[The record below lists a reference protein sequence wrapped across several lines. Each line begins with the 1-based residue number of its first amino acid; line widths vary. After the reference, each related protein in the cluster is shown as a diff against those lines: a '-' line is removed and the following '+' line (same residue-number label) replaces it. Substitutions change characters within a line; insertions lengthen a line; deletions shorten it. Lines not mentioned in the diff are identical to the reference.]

1 MIVQMVLLSC
11 CVEKQGYYDSGEES
25 IIALIC
31 DITWTGGKKEYEDG
45 SSWESIWNFDKDG
58 TYTRANVEIDK
69 DGNKKEGEI
78 RGRWS
83 FATPNFSTLYFG
95 GSHYW
100 DIKELDKTI
109 FSFYD
114 RTGELNDPTTSKEYV
129 EFYPYNDGKTNY
141 TRHYKIFCV
150 NGNTGF
156 RNESRIFYFIHL
168 QNEEAYERKESSSA

>member
-1 MIVQMVLLSC
+1 MIVQMALLSC

-31 DITWTGGKKEYEDG
+31 DITWTGEKKEYEDG

-58 TYTRANVEIDK
+58 TYTRTNVEIDK

-141 TRHYKIFCV
+141 TTYSIIKKC
-150 NGNTGF
+150 
-156 RNESRIFYFIHL
+156 S
-168 QNEEAYERKESSSA
+168 

>member
-1 MIVQMVLLSC
+1 MVLLSC

-95 GSHYW
+95 LAEKKSMKTEALGNLFGIS
-100 DIKELDKTI
+100 IKME
-109 FSFYD
+109 
-114 RTGELNDPTTSKEYV
+114 
-129 EFYPYNDGKTNY
+129 
-141 TRHYKIFCV
+141 H
-150 NGNTGF
+150 
-156 RNESRIFYFIHL
+156 IH
-168 QNEEAYERKESSSA
+168 EPM

>member
-1 MIVQMVLLSC
+1 MKVPFIKYQYYKRFSIFAWFNMIIMKRIIVFFAVIVQMVFLSC
-11 CVEKQGYYDSGEES
+11 CVEKQGYYNSGEES

-58 TYTRANVEIDK
+58 TYTRTNVEIDK

-83 FATPNFSTLYFG
+83 FYTPNFSTLYFG

-114 RTGELNDPTTSKEYV
+114 RTGELNDPLMSKEYV
-129 EFYPYNDGKTNY
+129 EFYPYN
-141 TRHYKIFCV
+141 
-150 NGNTGF
+150 
-156 RNESRIFYFIHL
+156 
-168 QNEEAYERKESSSA
+168 EEKD

>member
-1 MIVQMVLLSC
+1 MIVQMVLLSNC
-11 CVEKQGYYDSGEES
+11 DEKQGYYNDGEES

-95 GSHYW
+95 GSQWKYLQP
-100 DIKELDKTI
+100 IITQ
-109 FSFYD
+109 
-114 RTGELNDPTTSKEYV
+114 
-129 EFYPYNDGKTNY
+129 
-141 TRHYKIFCV
+141 
-150 NGNTGF
+150 
-156 RNESRIFYFIHL
+156 YFIDNKSEIWLLFLIAHSK
-168 QNEEAYERKESSSA
+168 R

>member
-1 MIVQMVLLSC
+1 MVLLSC

-45 SSWESIWNFDKDG
+45 SSWESIWNFYKDG

-100 DIKELDKTI
+100 D
-109 FSFYD
+109 
-114 RTGELNDPTTSKEYV
+114 PTTSKEYV

-141 TRHYKIFCV
+141 TTYLIIKKC
-150 NGNTGF
+150 
-156 RNESRIFYFIHL
+156 S
-168 QNEEAYERKESSSA
+168 

>member
-1 MIVQMVLLSC
+1 MVLLSC

-31 DITWTGGKKEYEDG
+31 DITWTGGKKEYED
-45 SSWESIWNFDKDG
+45 
-58 TYTRANVEIDK
+58 
-69 DGNKKEGEI
+69 GEI

-141 TRHYKIFCV
+141 TTYLIIKKC
-150 NGNTGF
+150 
-156 RNESRIFYFIHL
+156 S
-168 QNEEAYERKESSSA
+168 

>member
-1 MIVQMVLLSC
+1 MIIMKRIIVFFAAIVQMVFLSC
-11 CVEKQGYYDSGEES
+11 CVEKQGYYNSGEES

-58 TYTRANVEIDK
+58 TYTRTNVEIDK

-83 FATPNFSTLYFG
+83 FYTPNFSTLYFG

-114 RTGELNDPTTSKEYV
+114 RTGELNDPLMSKEYV
-129 EFYPYNDGKTNY
+129 EFYPYN
-141 TRHYKIFCV
+141 
-150 NGNTGF
+150 
-156 RNESRIFYFIHL
+156 
-168 QNEEAYERKESSSA
+168 EEKD

>member
-1 MIVQMVLLSC
+1 MVLLSN
-11 CVEKQGYYDSGEES
+11 CVEKQGYYNDGEES

-69 DGNKKEGEI
+69 DGNKKEGE
-78 RGRWS
+78 
-83 FATPNFSTLYFG
+83 
-95 GSHYW
+95 
-100 DIKELDKTI
+100 KTI

-141 TRHYKIFCV
+141 TTYLIIKKC
-150 NGNTGF
+150 
-156 RNESRIFYFIHL
+156 S
-168 QNEEAYERKESSSA
+168 

>member
-69 DGNKKEGEI
+69 DGNKKKVRFVEDGLSPLLTLAHYILVVVIIGILKNWI
-78 RGRWS
+78 RQS
-83 FATPNFSTLYFG
+83 FHST
-95 GSHYW
+95 
-100 DIKELDKTI
+100 IEQ
-109 FSFYD
+109 
-114 RTGELNDPTTSKEYV
+114 EN
-129 EFYPYNDGKTNY
+129 
-141 TRHYKIFCV
+141 
-150 NGNTGF
+150 
-156 RNESRIFYFIHL
+156 
-168 QNEEAYERKESSSA
+168 

>member
-95 GSHYW
+95 GSQ
-100 DIKELDKTI
+100 KTG
-109 FSFYD
+109 Y
-114 RTGELNDPTTSKEYV
+114 
-129 EFYPYNDGKTNY
+129 
-141 TRHYKIFCV
+141 
-150 NGNTGF
+150 
-156 RNESRIFYFIHL
+156 
-168 QNEEAYERKESSSA
+168 

>member
-1 MIVQMVLLSC
+1 MVFLSC
-11 CVEKQGYYDSGEES
+11 CVEKQGYYNSGEES

-58 TYTRANVEIDK
+58 TYTRTNVEIDK

-83 FATPNFSTLYFG
+83 FYTPNFSTLYFG

-114 RTGELNDPTTSKEYV
+114 TFHLPSYCN
-129 EFYPYNDGKTNY
+129 FPY
-141 TRHYKIFCV
+141 
-150 NGNTGF
+150 
-156 RNESRIFYFIHL
+156 
-168 QNEEAYERKESSSA
+168 SSSLTGSSHSLEPFSLGTSIAR